1 VRDQLDLHVHGV
13 CQLRMRG
20 PERTQLHNLPWL
32 LADRTRGV
40 CAHQR
45 CQLYPNL
52 GISPK
57 RAGAPAI
64 PEPAGHPAASH
75 IQRVER
81 KDWRS
86 TRQLGDD
93 VGVRGDRRNMAA
105 DNVQTFT
112 DVNFSEQVLQ
122 SARPVLVDFWAE
134 WCGPCK
140 RIAPTVDALAGDFDG
155 RAVIGKLNVDDNPR
169 TPAQYSVRGIPTL
182 LVFKG
187 GQVVDSIVGAQ
198 VTKDQLAKIIENHL

>member
-1 VRDQLDLHVHGV
+1 
-13 CQLRMRG
+13 
-20 PERTQLHNLPWL
+20 
-32 LADRTRGV
+32 
-40 CAHQR
+40 
-45 CQLYPNL
+45 
-52 GISPK
+52 
-57 RAGAPAI
+57 
-64 PEPAGHPAASH
+64 
-75 IQRVER
+75 
-81 KDWRS
+81 
-86 TRQLGDD
+86 
-93 VGVRGDRRNMAA
+93 MAA

-182 LVFKG
+182 LIFKG
-187 GQVVDSIVGAQ
+187 GQVVDAVVGAQ
-198 VTKDQLAKIIENHL
+198 VTKDQLSELIKKHL